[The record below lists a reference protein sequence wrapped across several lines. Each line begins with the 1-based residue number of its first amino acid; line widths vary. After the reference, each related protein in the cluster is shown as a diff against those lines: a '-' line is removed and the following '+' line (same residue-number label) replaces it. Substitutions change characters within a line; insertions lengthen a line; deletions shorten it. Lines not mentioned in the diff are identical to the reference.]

1 MAKQIYIDGNGNEQ
15 IVSGTINNASMLP
28 ISASDSTNTKDY
40 IDGRTAS
47 DIEYSSGVSVA
58 DELTKIGTTH
68 QLLNQALTTTETS
81 YNTVASRKFS
91 DYDLLIFRIGYGAD
105 NIRRTVVMPTNNW
118 YSGATINE
126 SILHGSSSGHASD
139 YDITTIGVNFNSDTS
154 VKASVGGEGLIN
166 TLKIYGVKL

>member
-1 MAKQIYIDGNGNEQ
+1 MAKQLYIDENGNPIE
-15 IVSGTINNASMLP
+15 VSGTINTAELLP
-28 ISASDSTNTKDY
+28 ISASDTTNTKDY

-68 QLLNQALTTTETS
+68 QLLNQALTTT
-81 YNTVASRKFS
+81 NTEYSTTYSRKFS

-105 NIRRTVVMPTNNW
+105 NVRRTVVMPTNNW
-118 YSGATINE
+118 YSGASINE
-126 SILHGSSSGHASD
+126 SILHGASSGHASD

-154 VKASVGGEGLIN
+154 IKASVGGEGLIN
-166 TLKIYGVKL
+166 TLKIYGIKL